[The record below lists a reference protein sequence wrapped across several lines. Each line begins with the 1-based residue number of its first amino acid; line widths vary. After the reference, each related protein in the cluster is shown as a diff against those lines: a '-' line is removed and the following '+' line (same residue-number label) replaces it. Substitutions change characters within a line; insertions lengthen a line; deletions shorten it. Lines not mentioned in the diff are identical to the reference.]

1 MSVCFGVEEL
11 TAYHV
16 YLTVVRF
23 LEGGGGSVNIK
34 AIAVLP
40 FKCCY
45 CKQLDY
51 MTIYM
56 KENIKKIW
64 LNATFLNDGHL
75 IGTLASIMS
84 L

>member
-1 MSVCFGVEEL
+1 MSVRFGVEEL

-23 LEGGGGSVNIK
+23 LGGGGGSVNIK

-45 CKQLDY
+45 FKQLDY
-51 MTIYM
+51 MTIYV
-56 KENIKKIW
+56 KENIKKIMAEC
-64 LNATFLNDGHL
+64 NIFK
-75 IGTLASIMS
+75 
-84 L
+84 

>member
-1 MSVCFGVEEL
+1 MSVRFGVEEL
-11 TAYHV
+11 AAYHV

-56 KENIKKIW
+56 KENIKKIMAEC
-64 LNATFLNDGHL
+64 NIFK
-75 IGTLASIMS
+75 
-84 L
+84 

>member
-11 TAYHV
+11 AAYHV
-16 YLTVVRF
+16 YLTCQIFRR
-23 LEGGGGSVNIK
+23 GGGSVNIK

>member
-1 MSVCFGVEEL
+1 MSVRFGVEEL
-11 TAYHV
+11 AAYHV

-23 LEGGGGSVNIK
+23 FRGGGVNIK
-34 AIAVLP
+34 AIAILP

-56 KENIKKIW
+56 KENIKKIMAEC
-64 LNATFLNDGHL
+64 NIFK
-75 IGTLASIMS
+75 
-84 L
+84 

>member
-1 MSVCFGVEEL
+1 MSVRFGVEEL
-11 TAYHV
+11 TAYDV

-23 LEGGGGSVNIK
+23 FWGGGVNIK

-56 KENIKKIW
+56 KENIKKIMAEC
-64 LNATFLNDGHL
+64 NIFK
-75 IGTLASIMS
+75 
-84 L
+84 